1 MTAAK
6 QQLQDQLRRYIAA
19 HGVICGD
26 RLWELCGRAPSDY
39 GEQTVYSWIT
49 EILMPTGD
57 PMRVNTL
64 WIERSDVEAEVG
76 R

>member
-1 MTAAK
+1 VTDAK
-6 QQLQDQLRRYIAA
+6 QQLQDQLRAYIAA

-26 RLWELCGRAPSDY
+26 RLWEKCGPLNSDA
-39 GEQTVYSWIT
+39 ERQIVYSWIT
-49 EILMPTGD
+49 EVLVPTGD

-64 WIERSDVEAEVG
+64 WIERESANVGAE

>member
-6 QQLQDQLRRYIAA
+6 QQLQDALREHVRN
-19 HGVICGD
+19 HGVIAGWRVWEACGPLNSD
-26 RLWELCGRAPSDY
+26 AERLIVY
-39 GEQTVYSWIT
+39 GWVT